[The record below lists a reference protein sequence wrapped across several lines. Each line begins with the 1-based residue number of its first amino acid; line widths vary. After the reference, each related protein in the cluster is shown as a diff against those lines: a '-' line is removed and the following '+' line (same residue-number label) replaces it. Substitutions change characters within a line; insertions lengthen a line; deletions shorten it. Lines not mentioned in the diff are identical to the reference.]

1 MEVPPST
8 VSIADPDTEW
18 RYPLPRVAP
27 RSVRPLEPHQ
37 LAVLTT
43 ARLLAY
49 QDKLLALEQSAELSD
64 WEQHELA
71 ALDPSKVYFKDD
83 PRWQRAYAELK
94 EVLWGREHVERRGL
108 VRGC

>member
-1 MEVPPST
+1 MP
-8 VSIADPDTEW
+8 A
-18 RYPLPRVAP
+18 LP
-27 RSVRPLEPHQ
+27 RSVSILDRDQ
-37 LAVLTT
+37 LAALTT

-49 QDKLLALEQSAELSD
+49 RDKLLSLEQGAELSD
-64 WEQHELA
+64 WEPHELA
-71 ALDPSKVYFKDD
+71 GLDQARVYFKDD